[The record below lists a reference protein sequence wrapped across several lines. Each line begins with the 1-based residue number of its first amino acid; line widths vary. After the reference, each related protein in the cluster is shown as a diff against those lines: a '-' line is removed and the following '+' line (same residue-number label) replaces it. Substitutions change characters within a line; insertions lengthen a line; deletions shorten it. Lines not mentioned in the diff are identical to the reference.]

1 MKKILALVIVL
12 LVAVLM
18 VLTKPSRKAHKE
30 AMMTA
35 VKEYVAEEVEGKF
48 GKNVLTSIGK
58 GFVTKTVEVA
68 LSTKLKEHDYL
79 LLNTTYINLDGKE
92 KLLSVGM
99 FGHVFTF
106 DKDMLRENLEEA
118 MKDKE
123 E

>member
-1 MKKILALVIVL
+1 MLAHQNTIMYI
-12 LVAVLM
+12 AVNVGIGYKL
-18 VLTKPSRKAHKE
+18 SRY
-30 AMMTA
+30 TS
-35 VKEYVAEEVEGKF
+35 
-48 GKNVLTSIGK
+48 VLTSIGK

>member
-1 MKKILALVIVL
+1 
-12 LVAVLM
+12 M

-35 VKEYVAEEVEGKF
+35 VKKYVAEEVEGKF

>member
-1 MKKILALVIVL
+1 MNKILTLVIVL
-12 LVAVLM
+12 LVAILM

-30 AMMTA
+30 AMMAA

-79 LLNTTYINLDGKE
+79 LLNTTYIKMDGKE

-118 MKDKE
+118 MKNKE

>member
-1 MKKILALVIVL
+1 
-12 LVAVLM
+12 M

-79 LLNTTYINLDGKE
+79 LLNTTYINLDGGWQRIPADEMLAIMSDRERWIQKKE
-92 KLLSVGM
+92 AEYYNSRYNDLLNNG
-99 FGHVFTF
+99 
-106 DKDMLRENLEEA
+106 LE
-118 MKDKE
+118 
-123 E
+123 